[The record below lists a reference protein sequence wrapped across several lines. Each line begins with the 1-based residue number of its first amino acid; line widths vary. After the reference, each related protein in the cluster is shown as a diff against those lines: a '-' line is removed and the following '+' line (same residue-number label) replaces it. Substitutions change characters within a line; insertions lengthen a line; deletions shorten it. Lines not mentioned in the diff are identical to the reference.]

1 VYGGGFMKF
10 HHLGIATENLKQTL
24 EWIKNTFEIK
34 HISDIVFDK
43 NQNASLVLIETKDM
57 VFELISGDIVKN
69 LINKNITYYHICY
82 EVKSIEK
89 TVEKLN
95 GILISPPKN
104 AVLFNNKRVC
114 FVMTNIGL
122 IELLE
127 E

>member
-1 VYGGGFMKF
+1 MKF
-10 HHLGIATENLKQTL
+10 HHLGIATENLEKTL
-24 EWIKNTFEIK
+24 EWMKSKFEIEY
-34 HISDIVFDK
+34 ISDIVFDR
-43 NQNASLVLIETKDM
+43 NQNAKLVLIKTKDI
-57 VFELISGDIVKN
+57 VFELVSGDIVKN

-82 EVKSIEK
+82 EVESIEK
-89 TVEKLN
+89 TIEELN

-104 AVLFNNKRVC
+104 AVLFNNKKVC

>member
-1 VYGGGFMKF
+1 MKF
-10 HHLGIATENLKQTL
+10 HHLGIATKNLEETL
-24 EWIKNTFEIK
+24 EWMKNTFEIK
-34 HISDIVFDK
+34 YISDITFDK
-43 NQNASLVLIETKDM
+43 NQNANLILIETKDM
-57 VFELISGDIVKN
+57 IFELISGDIVKN
-69 LINKNITYYHICY
+69 LVNKNITYYHICY
-82 EVKSIEK
+82 EVKSIKK

-104 AVLFNNKRVC
+104 ALLFNNKKVC